1 MPQDSAESGDI
12 VVEYTNEA
20 GGQITI
26 VIDGEDFVISA
37 SRTKP
42 RPIIDQ
48 AEGYIGTIAS
58 SAWHHPTDVTIPIF
72 LAPVLG
78 GVFNPIAPQ
87 AQQNAQAVMRIAVQ
101 ALTTVWRDPEQLRLA
116 LQLFLVYKQT
126 DLRGQMLLASTTR
139 IATGMTFSSWLF
151 TLGGRLKRGGVAGA
165 VGRGVILFV
174 LSSIGAIYRVSLN
187 AHREMGPNGILP
199 TEAVIA
205 AIITGEDRI
214 ISMPRE
220 IGVDAYFQIR
230 NYLRENPD
238 AIQLQDA
245 ELQLI
250 QSAINGFFDFIADP
264 RGFISSNAPD

>member
-1 MPQDSAESGDI
+1 MPQDNAGSGDI
-12 VVEYTNEA
+12 IVGYTDEA
-20 GGQITI
+20 GGRIT
-26 VIDGEDFVISA
+26 VTIDGEDFVISA

-42 RPIIDQ
+42 RPIIEQ

-58 SAWHHPTDVTIPIF
+58 AAWHHPTDVTIPIL
-72 LAPVLG
+72 LAPVLAG
-78 GVFNPIAPQ
+78 TFNPIAPQ
-87 AQQNAQAVMRIAVQ
+87 AQQNAQAVMRIAMQ
-101 ALTTVWRDPEQLRLA
+101 ALHTVWRDPEHLRLA

-151 TLGGRLKRGGVAGA
+151 TLGGRLKKGGVAGA
-165 VGRGVILFV
+165 VGRGVTLFI

-187 AHREMGPNGILP
+187 ALREMGPDGILP

-214 ISMPRE
+214 ISLPRE

-230 NYLRENPD
+230 NYLREHPES
-238 AIQLQDA
+238 IQLQDT

-250 QSAINGFFDFIADP
+250 QAAINGFFDFIADP
-264 RGFISSNAPD
+264 RGFISSNPPD